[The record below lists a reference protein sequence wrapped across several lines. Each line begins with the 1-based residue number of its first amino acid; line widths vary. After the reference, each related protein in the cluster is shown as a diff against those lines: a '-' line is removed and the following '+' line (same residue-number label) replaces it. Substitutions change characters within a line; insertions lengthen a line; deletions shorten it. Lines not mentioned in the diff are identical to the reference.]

1 LGLIRSFL
9 GLFSSDI
16 ALDLGTANTLV
27 YVKEQ
32 GVVID
37 EPSVVALTKNGQ
49 VKAVGIEAKR
59 MLGRTPDSIRALRPM
74 RDGVIADFEVTE
86 QMLSYFIRKSSG
98 RRLSRPRVLICVPS
112 GITEVEK
119 RAVRD
124 SALTAGAKEVL
135 MVYEPMAAA
144 IGASLPVMKPLG
156 NIIVDIGG
164 GTTEVALISLG
175 GIVINTSIRVGGDE
189 LDESIDKYLRKTY
202 NLLVGE
208 QTAERIK
215 LRIGTAFDIGEE
227 KMEIRGRDIIDGVPR
242 VIEVTAE
249 EIRQAM
255 ADPLGAIVRAVH
267 RTLERTPPELAADLI
282 ERGLYLAGG
291 GALLRGFDSLL
302 HQETGLNITVV
313 DRPLTTVVSGAGK
326 IIDNLE
332 QFRRV
337 LVPTA

>member
-1 LGLIRSFL
+1 MGLIRSFL

-16 ALDLGTANTLV
+16 AIDLGTANTLV
-27 YVKEQ
+27 YVKDQ

-37 EPSVVALTKNGQ
+37 EPSVVALTGSNT

-86 QMLSYFIRKSSG
+86 QMLSYFIRKSNG
-98 RRLSRPRVLICVPS
+98 RQLARPRVLLCVPS

-124 SALTAGAKEVL
+124 SALAAGAKEVL

-144 IGASLPVMKPLG
+144 IGASLPVMKPIG
-156 NIIVDIGG
+156 SIIVDIGG
-164 GTTEVALISLG
+164 GTSEVALISLG

-215 LRIGTAFDIGEE
+215 LRIGTAFDIGKET
-227 KMEIRGRDIIDGVPR
+227 MEIRGRDIIDGVPR
-242 VIEVTAE
+242 VIEVTAA
-249 EIRQAM
+249 EIREAM
-255 ADPLGAIVRAVH
+255 SDPLGAIVRAVH

-302 HQETGLNITVV
+302 HEKTGLNITVV

-332 QFRRV
+332 EFRRV
-337 LVPTA
+337 LIPTT